1 MVRLNK
7 TELEPEQ
14 LDVLSKRLYKTIG
27 KLSAA
32 GARDFLHELLGYEE
46 RVMLAKRLAA
56 IVLLLEG
63 NSRYRVSQLLK
74 LSESTVNTYAT
85 WIEDGS
91 YAELIHFLGKS
102 KKDYFA
108 FLDVLDNILHL
119 GGILPHYNGLD
130 RYKNIR

>member
-7 TELEPEQ
+7 NELEAEQ
-14 LDVLSKRLYKTIG
+14 LEALSAQLYKSVG
-27 KLSAA
+27 KLNMTNS
-32 GARDFLHELLGYEE
+32 RDFIRELLGYEE

-63 NSRYRVSQLLK
+63 NSPYKVASLLK
-74 LSESTVNTYAT
+74 LSESTVATYAKR
-85 WIEDGS
+85 IEEGLYDD
-91 YAELIHFLGKS
+91 LIRILGKS

-108 FLDVLDNILHL
+108 FLDVLDSILHL

-130 RYKNIR
+130 RYRI